1 MITYFYT
8 TNQIK
13 TKVNQNLLIRSLCRQ
28 VYLKKY
34 KLNFLP
40 FFYWDV
46 TYKYPLYHTYSS
58 CTRCY
63 PVPVQSSN
71 KPCTVCTQN
80 ILFNKLIAVQFQI
93 RPVSYD
99 EKTLKK
105 FVNNNKIKCRH
116 IVKYSTVKSCTCI
129 CLYKN
134 PRGSLGYFS

>member
-1 MITYFYT
+1 M
-8 TNQIK
+8 
-13 TKVNQNLLIRSLCRQ
+13 S
-28 VYLKKY
+28 
-34 KLNFLP
+34 
-40 FFYWDV
+40 
-46 TYKYPLYHTYSS
+46 YKYPLYHTYSS

-129 CLYKN
+129 CLYKHN
-134 PRGSLGYFS
+134 LWVTSHNKLLYMYIVHVCRDTETANKYTDTWCTSSST